1 MSELVLLRHGRT
13 DWNAE
18 RRLQGQSQSQ
28 LDELGRAQAAATA
41 PVLAA
46 LGPTVL
52 WSSDADRTRATAAY
66 VASATGLEPRFDP
79 RLREYSFGA
88 LEGLLATE
96 FEAADPDGFAAY
108 RVGEWDR
115 VPEVERYADVA
126 ARTTAA
132 LSELA
137 GLLGP
142 GDTGVAVSHGAA
154 IRTAT
159 ATLLGWGRPQAETMT
174 GLDNC
179 GWVVLRRRGPDAPW
193 RLAAYNRTVAP
204 DFIQT
209 TPVG

>member
-1 MSELVLLRHGRT
+1 LTELVLLRHGRT

-18 RRLQGQSQSQ
+18 RRIQGQSQSQ

-41 PVLAA
+41 PVLGA
-46 LGPTVL
+46 LSPTVL
-52 WSSDADRTRATAAY
+52 WASDADRTRATAAY
-66 VASATGLEPRFDP
+66 VASATGLPVTHDA

-96 FEAADPDGFAAY
+96 FEAADPAGFAAY
-108 RVGEWDR
+108 RVGEWER

-126 ARTTAA
+126 RRTSEA
-132 LSELA
+132 LTELA
-137 GLLGP
+137 ALLGP
-142 GDTGVAVSHGAA
+142 ADTGVAVSHGAA
-154 IRTAT
+154 LRTAT
-159 ATLLGWGRPQAETMT
+159 ATLLGWGRAQAETMT

-179 GWVVLRRRGPDAPW
+179 GWVVLRRRAPDAPW